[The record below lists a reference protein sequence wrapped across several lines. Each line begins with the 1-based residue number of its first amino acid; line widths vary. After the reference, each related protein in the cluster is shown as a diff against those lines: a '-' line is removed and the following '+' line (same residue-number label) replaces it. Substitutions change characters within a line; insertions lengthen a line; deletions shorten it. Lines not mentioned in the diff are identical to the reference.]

1 MPKGYTT
8 CRNCGQSISSRKIR
22 SHQADCIKER
32 IERDISEDSVELSDE
47 KRVQAYEMFKQ
58 LISRAKVVVL
68 L

>member
-8 CRNCGQSISSRKIR
+8 CRNCGQSISSRKI
-22 SHQADCIKER
+22 HQHEADCIKER

-47 KRVQAYEMFKQ
+47 KWVQAYEMFKQ
-58 LISRAKVVVL
+58 LMSRAKVVVL